1 MDKILFI
8 NACVRPM
15 SRTYKLARK
24 VLERIG
30 GEVTELEHCRGTG
43 AARL

>member
-24 VLERIG
+24 VEQDER
-30 GEVTELEHCRGTG
+30 L
-43 AARL
+43 